1 MIPIGIAGKPLF
13 AMTKKLIV
21 VFGATGAQ
29 GGGLVRAFLHDPA
42 GEFAVRAITRHTSS
56 VKAQEPARLEA
67 KMVDADLDD
76 PPSVRRAMK
85 GTYGA
90 YCATFF
96 WEHFSP
102 EKKLAET
109 RHFPNSPLPPML

>member
-1 MIPIGIAGKPLF
+1 MIPSGIAGKPLF
-13 AMTKKLIV
+13 AMTKKLIAV
-21 VFGATGAQ
+21 LGATGAQ
-29 GGGLVRAFLHDPA
+29 GDGLVRAILHDSA
-42 GEFAVRAITRHTSS
+42 GEFVRANTRHTSS
-56 VKAQEPARLEA
+56 VKAQEPARLGA
-67 KMVDADLDD
+67 KVVEADLDD

-96 WEHFSP
+96 REHFSP

-109 RHFPNSPLPPML
+109 RHFPNSLFPPML

>member
-1 MIPIGIAGKPLF
+1 MVPSGIAGKPLF
-13 AMTKKLIV
+13 IMTKKLIA

-29 GGGLVRAFLHDPA
+29 GGGLVRATRHGPA

-56 VKAQEPARLEA
+56 VKAQEPARLGA
-67 KMVDADLDD
+67 KVVEADLDD

-85 GTYGA
+85 GTHGV

-96 WEHFSP
+96 GSISRPNRSWLRPATSQ
-102 EKKLAET
+102 T
-109 RHFPNSPLPPML
+109 RFFPQ